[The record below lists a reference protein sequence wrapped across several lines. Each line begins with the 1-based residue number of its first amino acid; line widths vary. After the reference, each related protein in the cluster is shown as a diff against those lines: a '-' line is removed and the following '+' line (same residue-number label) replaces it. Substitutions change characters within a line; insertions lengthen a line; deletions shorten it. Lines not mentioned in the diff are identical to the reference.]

1 LVALGLRKSRAC
13 GALGHGRFGQRD
25 PILVGKKVTQ
35 RGGPT
40 TSEPAT
46 RGQRREHQTARF
58 LWPHGQAPKRNQED
72 GAEVVAPAPRSV
84 LTESTRGEETVL
96 MIRAHESETPD
107 AMRGKR
113 VTACACGSHRLACG
127 PHLAAPQSGAGPC
140 ARGEEKN
147 SNGPNVRFLAHAPF
161 LFPFFIFSF
170 LFSFVSNFK
179 SRI

>member
-58 LWPHGQAPKRNQED
+58 LWPLGQAPERNQED

-84 LTESTRGEETVL
+84 LTESTRRGRDGPDDLGPRIKDSRRDAGKTSDGARVWKPPTG
-96 MIRAHESETPD
+96 MRAPSGGATEWSW
-107 AMRGKR
+107 AVRAWRGKKQQW
-113 VTACACGSHRLACG
+113 AEC
-127 PHLAAPQSGAGPC
+127 
-140 ARGEEKN
+140 
-147 SNGPNVRFLAHAPF
+147 
-161 LFPFFIFSF
+161 
-170 LFSFVSNFK
+170 
-179 SRI
+179 